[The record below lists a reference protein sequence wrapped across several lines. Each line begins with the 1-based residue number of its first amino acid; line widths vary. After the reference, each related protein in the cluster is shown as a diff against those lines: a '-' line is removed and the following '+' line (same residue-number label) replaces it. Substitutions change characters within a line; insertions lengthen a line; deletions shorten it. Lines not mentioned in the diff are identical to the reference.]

1 MTFLEYIKSVQKE
14 KPDADP
20 TDIEDLVLYQML
32 NWGMRYNDEIPD
44 QHLNTLRKHVV

>member
-14 KPDADP
+14 NPDADP
-20 TDIEDLVLYQML
+20 IDIQDRVLDQMEH
-32 NWGMRYNDEIPD
+32 WGMRYNDEIPD